1 MTELAFAEVVSLV
14 ESLKE
19 AGQTDLAEQ
28 VWQAY
33 LLIHPQDDRGWLEF
47 GQIALNEGRFQEAA
61 SRFLQ
66 AARLTPNAVA
76 LWLGLITCGLQTAQ
90 FPFAEQSARD
100 ALQREPENE
109 TAQQGLCAA
118 LVGQSRFDE
127 ALAFATAALD
137 RHPFNS
143 DLRISAATA
152 LGALRQTEEALSHL
166 DFVLALHPK
175 HPAAGLA
182 RGRLLQDLMRHEEAL
197 AQFDLLIAQDPGFTE
212 AIFSRAFS
220 HLILENWRQG
230 FVDYEARYLISA
242 RYSRPHS
249 FTAAVWS
256 GTESLKGKS
265 VLIHCEQGLGDT
277 LHFARFI
284 KPVVDLGAQ
293 VHLMT
298 RPPLASLLR
307 RIGGVCS
314 VSVFGQAAPATDFQ
328 ISFISLPAALQIS
341 NQDAFGAPSPYL
353 TSDSDRVKIWNARLG
368 APKRLRVGL
377 VWAGG
382 ERDETL
388 GVWNVNARRNIAL
401 SALAPL
407 FDLPIDLIALQKGT
421 AALSEIGDWC
431 KSRTAH
437 FQNLGPEL
445 GDFDDTAAVII
456 GLDLVVS
463 VDTAVVH
470 LAGALGKQVFML
482 NRFDSCWRWGVSRRD
497 SPWYPTLRQY
507 RQPRPGDWQTVVLEM
522 TEAVK
527 DQLRPSR
534 LNI

>member
-1 MTELAFAEVVSLV
+1 MTDLAFADVVSLI
-14 ESLKE
+14 EGLKE
-19 AGQTDLAEQ
+19 TGQTALAEQ

-33 LLIHPQDDRGWLEF
+33 LQIHTEDALGWLEF
-47 GQIALNEGRFQEAA
+47 GHIALNEKRFQDAVSRYMHA
-61 SRFLQ
+61 SNL
-66 AARLTPNAVA
+66 APNGVA
-76 LWLGLITCGLQTAQ
+76 PWLGLISCGLHTAQ
-90 FPFAEQSARD
+90 FPFAEQAARE
-100 ALQREPENE
+100 ALRREPENE

-127 ALAFATAALD
+127 AFAFVTTALN
-137 RHPFNS
+137 RRPFHS

-152 LGALRQTEEALSHL
+152 LGALRRTEEALTHL

-175 HPAAGLA
+175 HLAAGLA

-197 AQFDLLIAQDPGFTE
+197 AQFDALIAQDPAFSE
-212 AIFSRAFS
+212 AMFSRAFS
-220 HLILENWRQG
+220 HLSLENWRQG
-230 FVDYEARYLISA
+230 FADYEARYAISA
-242 RYSRPHS
+242 RYSRPRS
-249 FTAAVWS
+249 FTAPVWS
-256 GTESLKGKS
+256 GKESLEGKS
-265 VLIHCEQGLGDT
+265 LLIHCEQGLGDT

-284 KPVVDLGAQ
+284 TPVVDLGAQ

-328 ISFISLPAALQIS
+328 ISFISLPAALQVS
-341 NQDAFGAPSPYL
+341 DPEALAAPRPYL
-353 TSDSDRVKIWNARLG
+353 APDPDKVITWKTRLG

-482 NRFDSCWRWGVSRRD
+482 NRFDSCWRWGISRQD

-527 DQLRPSR
+527 DQLRPAR
-534 LNI
+534 CNI